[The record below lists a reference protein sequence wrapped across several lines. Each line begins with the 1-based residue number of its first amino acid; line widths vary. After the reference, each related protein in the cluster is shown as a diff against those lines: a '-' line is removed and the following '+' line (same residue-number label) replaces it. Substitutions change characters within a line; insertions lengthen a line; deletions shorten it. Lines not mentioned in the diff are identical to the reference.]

1 MEYSEKISKKLK
13 KIVQKYGY
21 EGITDRLVHHHT
33 LASYLSDSIFNF
45 HPLFNFGTLFNIVL
59 FDNDCEGRIVAR
71 IYANPYKDDEM
82 SFFEHPR
89 GTYNNYTF
97 IVDIKDYSGIETDK
111 FSNKINECVN
121 KVMND
126 FQNIFE
132 IYGVV
137 FGLTTE
143 YFESMRDFLKK
154 YLTDTFTN
162 ELKLALL
169 LRKELIETGFI
180 ELK

>member
-1 MEYSEKISKKLK
+1 MEYSEEISKKLK
-13 KIVQKYGY
+13 EVVQKYGY
-21 EGITDRLVHHHT
+21 EGISDRLVYHHT
-33 LASYLSDSIFNF
+33 LESYLSDSIFNF

-71 IYANPYKDDEM
+71 IYANPYKDNEM
-82 SFFEHPR
+82 NCFEHPR
-89 GTYNNYTF
+89 GKYSNYIF
-97 IVDIKDYSGIETDK
+97 IVDLKDYTGIETDK

-126 FQNIFE
+126 FQSIFE
-132 IYGVV
+132 NYGGD
-137 FGLTTE
+137 FGLTAE

-162 ELKLALL
+162 ELKLAFL